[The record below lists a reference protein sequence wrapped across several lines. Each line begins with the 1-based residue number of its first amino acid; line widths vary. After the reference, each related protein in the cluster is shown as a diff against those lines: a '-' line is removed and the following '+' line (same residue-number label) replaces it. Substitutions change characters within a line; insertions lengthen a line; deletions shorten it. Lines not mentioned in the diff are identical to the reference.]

1 MVARILLFL
10 LLIFIPQY
18 AFGLN
23 PLDSKHDSK
32 GYSTHTQDSYSLHSI
47 ASLSQWKRLLHYRG
61 KTSLIR
67 QDSGFFLSP
76 LGAINPQAELLS
88 TLQAFG
94 IDVESAHT
102 NTTNTSSFLCSYPA
116 RAMFLS
122 RFFPQL
128 KEMIKT
134 THCAE
139 YEEFLEIV
147 PSDRI
152 SLIFAAESDIY
163 PGSAMGHIFLALE
176 GEAKADLHKTFK
188 GRSDLHIQKGQY
200 LGYSLS
206 FFANAELGL
215 NPIMYIRALMGNLGG
230 IYALQPLDNN
240 TFEYLEN
247 EKRSLWKLG
256 LKLDLDS
263 KALLLAHLW
272 ELKDIPVEYSFITHN
287 CNDALKSVLSVA
299 NEAFDTQKLKPY
311 QTPMEY
317 LKSLENVGL
326 LESLSVEIP
335 QDKKAFS
342 DKYGHNKI

>member
-10 LLIFIPQY
+10 LLVLVPQY
-18 AFGLN
+18 TFGLS
-23 PLDSKHDSK
+23 PLDSTLNPK
-32 GYSTHTQDSYSLHSI
+32 GDLTYTKDSYSLDSI
-47 ASLSQWKRLLHYRG
+47 ASLSQWKKLLHYRG

-116 RAMFLS
+116 RSMFLS

-176 GEAKADLHKTFK
+176 GGSK
-188 GRSDLHIQKGQY
+188 GG
-200 LGYSLS
+200 
-206 FFANAELGL
+206 F
-215 NPIMYIRALMGNLGG
+215 
-230 IYALQPLDNN
+230 
-240 TFEYLEN
+240 
-247 EKRSLWKLG
+247 
-256 LKLDLDS
+256 
-263 KALLLAHLW
+263 
-272 ELKDIPVEYSFITHN
+272 
-287 CNDALKSVLSVA
+287 
-299 NEAFDTQKLKPY
+299 TQ
-311 QTPMEY
+311 
-317 LKSLENVGL
+317 N
-326 LESLSVEIP
+326 I
-335 QDKKAFS
+335 
-342 DKYGHNKI
+342 